1 MRVTKCVIE
10 RGGEKEV
17 ELRVPPFAVGRCGSP
32 GPLRPD
38 VPVEQEIVIVII
50 VVLPVF

>member
-1 MRVTKCVIE
+1 MIE
-10 RGGEKEV
+10 RGGAKEV
-17 ELRVPPFAVGRCGSP
+17 ELRVPPFAVRRCGSP

-50 VVLPVF
+50 AVMPVF